1 MYSGQL
7 IFNQLLRPLH
17 HNIFRRIVA
26 RYDGERRMRTFSCW
40 DQFLCLAFGQLTFR
54 ESLRDLELGLRS
66 RPEHLYH
73 LGLRGRVCR
82 STLAEANEQR
92 DWRIYADVA
101 AVLIRQARRLYVG
114 ESFGVE
120 LGNVTAY
127 AFDATIIDVS
137 LGLFPWA
144 RFCPTTAAV
153 KMNTLLDLRGSI
165 PTFISITR
173 ATRHDVNGLDDLVF
187 EPGAFYILDRGYVH
201 YGRLFRITQ
210 ASAFFVV
217 RAKTDLACH
226 RQCSLPVIDKSLGV
240 RADQIIS
247 LVSPKSL
254 RAYPDKLRRVSF
266 YDVEHQRKLVF
277 LTNNFTLPAKT
288 IADLYKSRWQI
299 ELFFKWIKGHLHL
312 RRFWGNSINAVKT
325 QIWIAVS
332 VYVLMAIVKKQTK
345 TVLSLHAIHQILS
358 GNVFEK
364 EPLHQLLTKDYAP
377 LFPNPTSNQLSLK
390 GF

>member
-1 MYSGQL
+1 MYTGQI
-7 IFNQLLRPLH
+7 IFAQLLRPIPH
-17 HNIFRRIVA
+17 YAFRRIVA
-26 RYDGERRMRTFSCW
+26 RYGGDYCVRAFSCW
-40 DQFLCLAFGQLTFR
+40 DQFICLAFGQLTFR

-92 DWRIYADVA
+92 DWHIHADVA
-101 AVLIRQARRLYVG
+101 AVLIRHARRLYAG

-120 LGNVTAY
+120 LGNATAY

-144 RFCPTTAAV
+144 RFCLTTAAV
-153 KMNTLLDLRGSI
+153 KLNTLLDLRGSI
-165 PTFISITR
+165 PSFISITR

-201 YGRLFRITQ
+201 YARLYHITQ
-210 ASAFFVV
+210 AGAFFVI
-217 RAKTDLACH
+217 RAKTDLRFH
-226 RQCSLPVIDKSLGV
+226 RLHSFAIDPAEGL
-240 RADQIIS
+240 RCDQIIS
-247 LVSPKSL
+247 LASENSI
-254 RAYPDKLRRVSF
+254 RDYPDKLRRVVF
-266 YDVEHQRKLVF
+266 YDVEHKRRLVF
-277 LTNNFTLPAKT
+277 LTNNFSLPAKT

-312 RRFWGNSINAVKT
+312 RRFWGNSMNAVKT
-325 QIWIAVS
+325 QIWVAVS
-332 VYVLMAIVKKQTK
+332 VYVLMAIAKKQTQ
-345 TVLSLHAIHQILS
+345 TALSLHAIHQILS

-364 EPLHQLLTKDYAP
+364 EPLHQLLTKDYDVLSP
-377 LFPNPTSNQLSLK
+377 DLHSNQLSLE

>member
-1 MYSGQL
+1 MYTGAL

-26 RYDGERRMRTFSCW
+26 RYGGDYRVRSFSCW
-40 DQFLCLAFGQLTFR
+40 DQFVCLAFGQLTFR

-101 AVLIRQARRLYVG
+101 GVLIRQARRLYAG

-165 PTFISITR
+165 PAFISITR

-201 YGRLFRITQ
+201 YGRLFRITK
-210 ASAFFVV
+210 ASAFFIV

-226 RQCSLPVIDKSLGV
+226 RQHSLPVDKSVGV

-247 LVSPKSL
+247 LVTSRSR

-266 YDVEHQRKLVF
+266 YDVDPQRKPVF
-277 LTNNFTLPAKT
+277 LTNNFTLSART

-299 ELFFKWIKGHLHL
+299 ELFFKWIKGPLHL

-332 VYVLMAIVKKQTK
+332 VYVLMAIAKKQTK
-345 TVLSLHAIHQILS
+345 TTLSLHAIHQILS

-364 EPLHQLLTKDYAP
+364 EPLHQLLTKDYDA
-377 LFPNPTSNQLSLK
+377 LFPSPISNQLSLE

>member
-1 MYSGQL
+1 MYTGPL

-17 HNIFRRIVA
+17 HNVFRRIVA
-26 RYDGERRMRTFSCW
+26 RYDGDYRLRAFSCW
-40 DQFLCLAFGQLTFR
+40 DQFICLAFGQLTFR
-54 ESLRDLELGLRS
+54 ESLRDLELALRS

-82 STLAEANEQR
+82 STLADANEQR

-101 AVLIRQARRLYVG
+101 GVLIRQARRLYAG

-201 YGRLFRITQ
+201 YARLYRITQ
-210 ASAFFVV
+210 AGAFFVV
-217 RAKTDLACH
+217 RAKTDLYFH
-226 RQCSLPVIDKSLGV
+226 RLHSLAVDPAKGLRCDQVIALASENSV
-240 RADQIIS
+240 RD
-247 LVSPKSL
+247 
-254 RAYPDKLRRVSF
+254 YPDKLRRIRF

-277 LTNNFTLPAKT
+277 LTNNFALPAKT

-312 RRFWGNSINAVKT
+312 RRFWGNSMNAVKT
-325 QIWIAVS
+325 QIWVAVS
-332 VYVLMAIVKKQTK
+332 VYVLMAIAKKQTK
-345 TVLSLHAIHQILS
+345 TTLSLHAIHQVLS

-364 EPLHQLLTKDYAP
+364 ELLHQLLTKDYDA
-377 LFPNPTSNQLSLK
+377 LFPNLPSNQLSLE

>member
-1 MYSGQL
+1 M
-7 IFNQLLRPLH
+7 
-17 HNIFRRIVA
+17 
-26 RYDGERRMRTFSCW
+26 
-40 DQFLCLAFGQLTFR
+40 
-54 ESLRDLELGLRS
+54 
-66 RPEHLYH
+66 
-73 LGLRGRVCR
+73 
-82 STLAEANEQR
+82 
-92 DWRIYADVA
+92 
-101 AVLIRQARRLYVG
+101 
-114 ESFGVE
+114 
-120 LGNVTAY
+120 
-127 AFDATIIDVS
+127 
-137 LGLFPWA
+137 
-144 RFCPTTAAV
+144 
-153 KMNTLLDLRGSI
+153 
-165 PTFISITR
+165 
-173 ATRHDVNGLDDLVF
+173 
-187 EPGAFYILDRGYVH
+187 
-201 YGRLFRITQ
+201 
-210 ASAFFVV
+210 
-217 RAKTDLACH
+217 
-226 RQCSLPVIDKSLGV
+226 IDKSLGV

>member
-1 MYSGQL
+1 MPYGRL
-7 IFNQLLRPLH
+7 VFAQLLDYLPDRD
-17 HNIFRRIVA
+17 FRRIVA
-26 RYDGERRMRTFSCW
+26 RYHGNYRVRAFSCW
-40 DQFLCLAFGQLTFR
+40 DQFVCLAFGQLTFR
-54 ESLRDLELGLRS
+54 ESLRDLELCLRS

-73 LGLRGRVCR
+73 LGLRSRICR
-82 STLAEANEQR
+82 STLAEANERR

-101 AVLIRQARRLYVG
+101 ALLIRRARQLYAG

-120 LGNVTAY
+120 LGNATAY

-173 ATRHDVNGLDDLVF
+173 ATRHDVNGLDDLIF

-201 YGRLFRITQ
+201 YARLYRIR
-210 ASAFFVV
+210 AAGAFFVI
-217 RAKTDLACH
+217 RAKTDLRFH
-226 RQCSLPVIDKSLGV
+226 RLHSYPVNPAEGL
-240 RADQIIS
+240 RCDQIIS
-247 LVSPKSL
+247 LATEGSA
-254 RAYPDKLRRVSF
+254 RDYPDKLRRIRF
-266 YDVEHQRKLVF
+266 YDVEHQRQLVF
-277 LTNNFTLPAKT
+277 LTNNFALPAKT

-312 RRFWGNSINAVKT
+312 RRFWGNSMNAVKT
-325 QIWIAVS
+325 QIWVAIS
-332 VYVLMAIVKKQTK
+332 VYVLMAIVKKQLK
-345 TVLSLHAIHQILS
+345 SDLSLHAIHQILS
-358 GNVFEK
+358 VNAFEK
-364 EPLHQLLTKDYAP
+364 EPLHQLLTKDYTA
-377 LFPNPTSNQLSLK
+377 LFPDLPSNQLSLQ

>member
-1 MYSGQL
+1 MYTGQ
-7 IFNQLLRPLH
+7 IVFAQLLRLLPH
-17 HNIFRRIVA
+17 YAFRRIVA
-26 RYDGERRMRTFSCW
+26 RYDGDYRIRAFSCW
-40 DQFLCLAFGQLTFR
+40 DQFVCLAFGQLTFR
-54 ESLRDLELGLRS
+54 ESLRDLELCLRS

-101 AVLIRQARRLYVG
+101 AVLIRRARRLYLG

-120 LGNVTAY
+120 LGNATAY

-226 RQCSLPVIDKSLGV
+226 RRHSLPVDKSVGV

-277 LTNNFTLPAKT
+277 LTNNFALPAKT

-325 QIWIAVS
+325 QIWIAIS
-332 VYVLMAIVKKQTK
+332 IYVLMAIAKKQTK
-345 TVLSLHAIHQILS
+345 TDLSLHAIHQILS

-364 EPLHQLLTKDYAP
+364 EPLHQLLTKDYTS
-377 LFPNPTSNQLSLK
+377 LFLSLPSNQLSLE

>member
-1 MYSGQL
+1 MYIGAL

-17 HNIFRRIVA
+17 HNAFRRIVA
-26 RYDGERRMRTFSCW
+26 RYDGDHRVRTFSCW
-40 DQFLCLAFGQLTFR
+40 DQFICLAFGQLTFR

-82 STLAEANEQR
+82 STLAEANEHR

-101 AVLIRQARRLYVG
+101 AVLIRRARQLYLG

-120 LGNVTAY
+120 LGNATAY
-127 AFDATIIDVS
+127 AFDATLIDVS

-165 PTFISITR
+165 PSFISITR

-201 YGRLFRITQ
+201 YGRLYRITQ
-210 ASAFFVV
+210 TGAFFVV

-226 RQCSLPVIDKSLGV
+226 RLHSLPTDKSLGV

-247 LVSPKSL
+247 LITPRS
-254 RAYPDKLRRVSF
+254 RCAYPDKLRRVSF
-266 YDVEHQRKLVF
+266 YDTEHQRKLVF
-277 LTNNFTLPAKT
+277 LTNNFALPART

-312 RRFWGNSINAVKT
+312 RRFWGNSMNAVKT

-332 VYVLMAIVKKQTK
+332 VYVLMAIAKKQTK
-345 TVLSLHAIHQILS
+345 TALSLHAIHQILS

-364 EPLHQLLTKDYAP
+364 EPLHQLLTKDYDAI
-377 LFPNPTSNQLSLK
+377 FPDLDPNQLSLE

>member
-1 MYSGQL
+1 MYTGKL

-17 HNIFRRIVA
+17 HNAFRRIVA
-26 RYDGERRMRTFSCW
+26 RYDGDHRLRTFSCW
-40 DQFLCLAFGQLTFR
+40 DQFVCLAFGQLTFR

-82 STLAEANEQR
+82 STLAEANERR

-101 AVLIRQARRLYVG
+101 AVLIRQARRLYAG

-120 LGNVTAY
+120 LGNATAY

-165 PTFISITR
+165 PSFISITR

-187 EPGAFYILDRGYVH
+187 QPGAFYILDRGYVH
-201 YGRLFRITQ
+201 YARLYRITQ
-210 ASAFFVV
+210 AGAFFVI
-217 RAKTDLACH
+217 RAKTDLRFH
-226 RQCSLPVIDKSLGV
+226 RLHSFAVVPAEGLRC
-240 RADQIIS
+240 DQIIS
-247 LVSPKSL
+247 LASENSI
-254 RAYPDKLRRVSF
+254 RDYPDKLRRIAF
-266 YDVEHQRKLVF
+266 YDIEHKRRLVF
-277 LTNNFTLPAKT
+277 LTNNFSLPAKT

-299 ELFFKWIKGHLHL
+299 ELFFKWIKSHLHL
-312 RRFWGNSINAVKT
+312 RRFWGNSMNAVKT

-332 VYVLMAIVKKQTK
+332 VYVLMAIAKKQTK
-345 TVLSLHAIHQILS
+345 TALSLHAIHQILS

-364 EPLHQLLTKDYAP
+364 EPLHQLLTKDYDA
-377 LFPNPTSNQLSLK
+377 LFPDLHPNQLSLE

>member
-1 MYSGQL
+1 MHTGQL
-7 IFNQLLRPLH
+7 IFTQLLRPLH
-17 HNIFRRIVA
+17 HNAFRRIVA
-26 RYDGERRMRTFSCW
+26 RHDGDYRLRTFSCW
-40 DQFLCLAFGQLTFR
+40 DQFVCLAFGQLTFC
-54 ESLRDLELGLRS
+54 ESLRDLELCLRS

-82 STLAEANEQR
+82 STLAEANEHR
-92 DWRIYADVA
+92 DWHIYADVA
-101 AVLIRQARRLYVG
+101 ALLIRHARRLYVG

-120 LGNVTAY
+120 LGNATAY

-165 PTFISITR
+165 PSFISITR

-201 YGRLFRITQ
+201 YARLYRITQ
-210 ASAFFVV
+210 AGAFFVI
-217 RAKTDLACH
+217 RAKTDLRFH
-226 RQCSLPVIDKSLGV
+226 RLHSFAVDAAKGLRC
-240 RADQIIS
+240 DQIIS
-247 LVSPKSL
+247 LASENSI
-254 RAYPDKLRRVSF
+254 RDYPDKLRRVSF

-325 QIWIAVS
+325 QIWVAIS
-332 VYVLMAIVKKQTK
+332 VYVLMAIAKKQTK
-345 TVLSLHAIHQILS
+345 TMLSLHAIHQILS

-364 EPLHQLLTKDYAP
+364 EPLHQLLTKDYDA
-377 LFPNPTSNQLSLK
+377 LFPNLPSNQLSLE